1 MRRFADEWEGSD
13 PRAAAGTVG
22 VSGAADGWWAVT
34 APPRPGPA
42 LRVSIP
48 GPAPAVREF
57 LATEAG
63 SAVLLLVSTIV
74 ALLWA
79 NSPWSSSYEHFWET
93 STTLALGGASLHLT
107 LHDWVNDGLMA
118 IFFMVVGLEISREAT
133 TGELRD
139 RRSVAVP
146 ALGAVGGLAA
156 PVLVYWLFNRS
167 GAGGAG
173 WGIAMSTDTAFVLGI
188 LALFGPRCPDRLRL
202 FMLTLAVVDDIGAIS
217 VVAVFYSKHID
228 VMALALAAVAVAAV
242 LVLRWMGVW
251 QLTPYLIA
259 TGLLWLAVHAS
270 GVHAT
275 LAGVLIGL
283 LVPAFAPRREQVDN
297 VPVFVRALQE
307 DSTASRSALA
317 VSAARA
323 AVAPNERLQHLLHP
337 VSAFVVVPLF
347 GLANAGVSLNGEALR
362 AAASSPVTHGVA
374 AALLIGNAVGIS
386 LAATCAVRAGLG
398 VLPGQVRYGHVIG
411 AAVLAGIGFTI
422 SLFITQLAFD
432 DEALRD
438 QAKIGILVG
447 SLIAAT
453 LGSFLLRYL
462 GQRMPLCSPDS
473 DGLPPPLPPRPWR
486 PPTLPA
492 RWT

>member
-1 MRRFADEWEGSD
+1 M
-13 PRAAAGTVG
+13 
-22 VSGAADGWWAVT
+22 T

-42 LRVSIP
+42 LRVTIP

-63 SAVLLLVSTIV
+63 SAVLLLATTIL
-74 ALLWA
+74 ALVWA

-93 STTLALGGASLHLT
+93 STTLAVGGASLRLT
-107 LHDWVNDGLMA
+107 VHDWVNDGAMA
-118 IFFMVVGLEISREAT
+118 IFFLVVGLEISREAT

-146 ALGAVGGLAA
+146 ALGAVGGLATPA
-156 PVLVYWLFNRS
+156 LVYWLFNRS
-167 GAGGAG
+167 GDGGAG
-173 WGIAMSTDTAFVLGI
+173 WGISMSTDTAFVLGI

-202 FMLTLAVVDDIGAIS
+202 FMLTLAVVDDIGAIT
-217 VVAVFYSKHID
+217 VVAVFYSDHVN
-228 VMALALAAVAVAAV
+228 VMALILAAATVIAV

-251 QLTPYLIA
+251 QLTPYLLVA
-259 TGLLWLAVHAS
+259 ALMWLAVHAS

-283 LVPAFAPRREQVDN
+283 LVPALPPRREQIEN

-337 VSAFVVVPLF
+337 VSAFLVVPLF

-362 AAASSPVTHGVA
+362 AAASSPVTHGVVL
-374 AALLIGNAVGIS
+374 ALLVGNTIGIT
-386 LAATCAVRAGLG
+386 LTATCAVRTGLG
-398 VLPGQVRYGHVIG
+398 VLPGQVRYGHVLG

-422 SLFITQLAFD
+422 SLFVTQLAFH

-453 LGSFLLRYL
+453 VGSLLLRFL
-462 GQRMPLCSPDS
+462 GERMPLCSPDS
-473 DGLPPPLPPRPWR
+473 EGLPPPLPPRPWR
-486 PPTLPA
+486 PPAIPA